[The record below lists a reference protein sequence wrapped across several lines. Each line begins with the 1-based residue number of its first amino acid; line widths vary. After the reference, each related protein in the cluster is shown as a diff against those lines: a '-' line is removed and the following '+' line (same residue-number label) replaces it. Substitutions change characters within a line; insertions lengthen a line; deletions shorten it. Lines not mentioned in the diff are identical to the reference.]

1 MIKIAIIISGRG
13 SNMEAIIK
21 SCQAKKIDGNV
32 ELVISNKEDA
42 KGLAIAKKLGI
53 KTAAKKTEDEI
64 VAEVDKINPDLIC
77 LAGYMKI
84 VSPKFIQAYKNKIIN
99 IHPALLPA
107 FPGLHVQKKALEHG
121 VKYSGCTVHFVDEDC
136 DTGPII
142 KQAVV
147 PVLEGDTEESLSKR
161 ILKEEHKIYYEAIQ
175 LFAQNKLSIEGRIV
189 HVKE

>member
-1 MIKIAIIISGRG
+1 MIKIAILISGRG

-21 SCQAKKIDGNV
+21 NCQSGKVDGSV
-32 ELVISNKEDA
+32 ELVISNKDTA
-42 KGLAIAKKLGI
+42 KGLETAKKLGVN
-53 KTAAKKTEDEI
+53 TASKKTEDEI
-64 VAEVDKINPDLIC
+64 IAEVNKVRPDLIC

-84 VSPKFIQAYKNKIIN
+84 VSPKFIKAYKNKIIN

-107 FPGLHVQKKALEHG
+107 FPGLHVQKKALDHG
-121 VKYSGCTVHFVDEDC
+121 VKYSGCTVHFVDEGC

-147 PVLEGDTEESLSKR
+147 PVLEGDTEESLSER
-161 ILKEEHKIYYEAIQ
+161 ILKEEHKLYSEAIQ
-175 LFAQNKLSIEGRIV
+175 LFAKGKLSITGRVV

>member
-1 MIKIAIIISGRG
+1 MLKIVILISGQG

-21 SCQAKKIDGNV
+21 NCQAGKVDGKV

-42 KGLAIAKKLGI
+42 PGLKAAQDLGI
-53 KTAAKKTEDEI
+53 KTAFKKTEDEI
-64 VAEVDKINPDLIC
+64 IAEADKVRPDLIC

-84 VSPKFIQAYKNKIIN
+84 VSPKFIRAYRNKIIN

-107 FPGLHVQKKALEHG
+107 FPGLQVQKKALEHG
-121 VKYSGCTVHFVDEDC
+121 VKFSGCTVHFVDEGC

-142 KQAVV
+142 RQAVV
-147 PVLEGDTEESLSKR
+147 PVLEGDTEESLSER
-161 ILKEEHKIYYEAIQ
+161 ILKEEHRIYSEAIQ
-175 LFAQNKLSIEGRIV
+175 LIAQNKLSIEGCIV